1 MAELVKAQDLSS
13 CRDICVGSSP
23 TPHILSPLVVDILS
37 PLVVD
42 ILSPLVV
49 DILSPLVVDI
59 LSPWR
64 SGSVSDFYSVGRGF
78 NPHRRLLLAQ
88 KSAFIARQCVYR
100 RLFLTIVRILL
111 VLWCSWL
118 SQRTLNP
125 LTQVR
130 ILAGPNAF
138 F

>member
-37 PLVVD
+37 PWVVD
-42 ILSPLVV
+42 ILSPW
-49 DILSPLVVDI
+49 VVDI

-78 NPHRRLLLAQ
+78 NPHRRL
-88 KSAFIARQCVYR
+88 
-100 RLFLTIVRILL
+100 FLTIVRKIDYHDA
-111 VLWCSWL
+111 V
-118 SQRTLNP
+118 
-125 LTQVR
+125 
-130 ILAGPNAF
+130 AA
-138 F
+138 